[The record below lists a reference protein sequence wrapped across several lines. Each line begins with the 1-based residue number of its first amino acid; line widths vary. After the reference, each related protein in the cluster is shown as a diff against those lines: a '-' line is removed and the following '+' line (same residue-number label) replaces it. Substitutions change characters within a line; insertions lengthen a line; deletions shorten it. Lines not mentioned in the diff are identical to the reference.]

1 MTHSYYLDTP
11 EDETLRRQ
19 SIAWLI
25 LALASLVI
33 GGLFVILIVL
43 SRTPGIQDIVPW
55 VDFFK
60 TALVVHVDMTV
71 LVWFLAFAAVLWSLN
86 SNQACKNCGW
96 PPVILAAIGMLGITV
111 SPFLGAGNPL
121 MSNYV
126 PVLRTPIFF
135 VSLGI
140 FGLGVTLQIL
150 NGLFSSR
157 SVGKYMHGSA
167 AMRFGLLTSLVAA
180 FFSVMS
186 LGLSFSML
194 PADIE
199 GQRYYELLFW
209 GGGHVLQF
217 THTQLMMVVWLWL
230 ASISG
235 VMIQASS
242 RVILILFAL
251 GIAPVLLTPL
261 IYLAYPIE
269 SPYHINSFAWL
280 MKYGGGLAVLPLGL
294 IMLASFKGAGKP
306 YEEFRAER
314 SALFFSILLFGTGGL
329 IGFMIAGSDVR
340 IPAHYHGT
348 IVGVT
353 IAFMGI
359 TYYLLPKLGFRKP
372 VGKWALR
379 QPAIYGSGQ
388 LIWVLA
394 MAYTGGHGVQRK
406 IAGAEQGLKTMSEHI
421 AMVIMGF
428 GGIIAISGG
437 IIYLVVVF
445 RAMLPVK
452 QLPGDGS
459 SDGTA
464 V

>member
-1 MTHSYYLDTP
+1 MIHTYYLDTP
-11 EDETLRRQ
+11 VDGALRRQ
-19 SIAWLI
+19 SIAWLV
-25 LALASLVI
+25 LALASLVV
-33 GGLFVILIVL
+33 GGLLVILIVL
-43 SRTPGIQDIVPW
+43 SRTPGIQDIIPW

-71 LVWFLAFAAVLWSLN
+71 LVWFLAFAGVLWSLN
-86 SNQACKNCGW
+86 SNQACKICGW
-96 PPVILAAIGMLGITV
+96 PPIILAATGMLGIAV

-121 MSNYV
+121 MNNYV

-135 VSLGI
+135 LSLGI

-180 FFSVMS
+180 LFSVLSVMW
-186 LGLSFSML
+186 SFSMI

-230 ASISG
+230 AAISG
-235 VMIQASS
+235 VVIQASS

-251 GIAPVLLTPL
+251 GVAPVLVTPL

-280 MKYGGGLAVLPLGL
+280 MKYGGGLAVLPMGL
-294 IMLASFKGAGKP
+294 ILLTSLKGSGKP
-306 YEEFRAER
+306 FEEFRAER
-314 SALFFSILLFGTGGL
+314 SALFFSILLFGVGGL

-340 IPAHYHGT
+340 VPAHYHGT

-372 VGKWALR
+372 MGKWALR
-379 QPAIYGSGQ
+379 QPVIYGTGQ

-421 AMVIMGF
+421 AMGIMGI

-437 IIYLVVVF
+437 IIYLVVVYK
-445 RAMLPVK
+445 AMLPAK
-452 QLPGDGS
+452 QQSGHTS
-459 SDGTA
+459 A
-464 V
+464 